1 MTTGAEKIS
10 INPDNADTS
19 PDSQDDPGG
28 KDDKGGW
35 AWSILTVALCTAVA
49 ALTFPSYF
57 ELVDVAMIY
66 LLGVVIVASRTT
78 KWPALLA
85 ALLSVAAFDF
95 FFVPPR
101 FTFAVNNT
109 RYLVT
114 FAVMFF
120 VALVTS
126 RLTLRIRQQ
135 ARDARSK
142 EQRTAALYDLSRELV
157 RERDMDRLKA
167 SAEQHIGKIFD
178 SKVAVLLPDVHGK
191 LLPPAQGF
199 SWTEREREAAQW
211 VFDNRQPAGL
221 NSLPGPDAEALYLP
235 LIASAGI
242 MGVVGLRRQ
251 MAEDK
256 PGISPESP
264 KVGKSGVRKR
274 SDVQRPFFSDFS
286 DSPTF
291 RTSLTSFLTTT
302 MTVFVV

>member
-1 MTTGAEKIS
+1 MTLESEKKSSYRAGA
-10 INPDNADTS
+10 NAS
-19 PDSQDDPGG
+19 PNGQVDPGK

-35 AWSILTVALCTAVA
+35 VWSILTVALCTGIA
-49 ALTFPSYF
+49 ALTLPYF

-66 LLGVVIVASRTT
+66 LLGVVVAASRTT

-101 FTFAVNNT
+101 FTFAVSNT
-109 RYLVT
+109 RFLAT

-142 EQRTAALYDLSRELV
+142 EQRTASLYDLSRELA
-157 RERDMDRLKA
+157 RERDLDKLKA
-167 SAEQHIGKIFD
+167 ISEQHIGKIFD
-178 SKVAVLLPDVHGK
+178 STAAVLLPDVRGK
-191 LLPPAQGF
+191 LLPPAQDF
-199 SWTEREREAAQW
+199 SWSEREREAAQW

-221 NSLPGPDAEALYLP
+221 DALPGPNADALYLP

-242 MGVVGLRRQ
+242 IGVVGLRPRK
-251 MAEDK
+251 AED
-256 PGISPESP
+256 
-264 KVGKSGVRKR
+264 
-274 SDVQRPFFSDFS
+274 
-286 DSPTF
+286 
-291 RTSLTSFLTTT
+291 
-302 MTVFVV
+302 